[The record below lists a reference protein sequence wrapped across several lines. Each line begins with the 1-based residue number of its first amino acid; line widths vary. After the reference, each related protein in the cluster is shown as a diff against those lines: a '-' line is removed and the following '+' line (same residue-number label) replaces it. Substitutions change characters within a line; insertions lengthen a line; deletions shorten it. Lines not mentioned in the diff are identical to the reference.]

1 MKKEYFEKSYK
12 NGFLVACMPIDLGY
26 IGFIF
31 QDIPQDEENIEID
44 ELPTRLIIYYPE
56 KNQIGHFGTTR
67 WDKGVG
73 HSFVSANGE
82 ISYKDAKE
90 NANKSMKKIAPQC
103 SSACIK
109 AQLDKY
115 HKNACNQQG
124 ESFKIRAAS
133 AKSGKT
139 YKGEKNG

>member
-1 MKKEYFEKSYK
+1 MTLIRHLYICVEGTSHSRGGTHQVIH
-12 NGFLVACMPIDLGY
+12 NDLE
-26 IGFIF
+26 
-31 QDIPQDEENIEID
+31 PRIEAAAD
-44 ELPTRLIIYYPE
+44 
-56 KNQIGHFGTTR
+56 
-67 WDKGVG
+67 
-73 HSFVSANGE
+73 ANGE

-139 YKGEKNG
+139 YKGGI